1 MEVWVK
7 YVSNATI
14 CESVIFHNW
23 KGRRLQHGQW
33 GVALA
38 SEGLHPARATG
49 WFKSLVLSLK
59 LSLKHYSSITV
70 DTITQTLLN
79 YHANYTQTILY
90 YRSGWFESHVLSLK
104 HYSNYTV
111 LSHKHYCT
119 VAQVGLS
126 LLYYH
131 APFALAFLLA
141 IGFSVVQTTGVFFNN
156 YLNGVD

>member
-23 KGRRLQHGQW
+23 KGRRLQDGQW

-59 LSLKHYSSITV
+59 LSLKHYSNITV
-70 DTITQTLLN
+70 LL
-79 YHANYTQTILY
+79 HKL
-90 YRSGWFESHVLSLK
+90 
-104 HYSNYTV
+104 YSNYTA
-111 LSHKHYCT
+111 LSVKLYCT
-119 VAQVGLS
+119 VTQVGLS

-156 YLNGVD
+156 YLREVIKKTVFLRSG

>member
-49 WFKSLVLSLK
+49 WLRVSCT
-59 LSLKHYSSITV
+59 ITQA
-70 DTITQTLLN
+70 ITQTLLKH
-79 YHANYTQTILY
+79 YCTITQTILK
-90 YRSGWFESHVLSLK
+90 L
-104 HYSNYTV
+104 
-111 LSHKHYCT
+111 YCT

-156 YLNGVD
+156 YLREVI

>member
-59 LSLKHYSSITV
+59 LSLKHYSYST
-70 DTITQTLLN
+70 
-79 YHANYTQTILY
+79 
-90 YRSGWFESHVLSLK
+90 VLSRKL
-104 HYSNYTV
+104 YSNYTV
-111 LSHKHYCT
+111 LSHKLYCT
-119 VAQVGLS
+119 ITQVGLS

-141 IGFSVVQTTGVFFNN
+141 IGFSVVQTTTGVFF
-156 YLNGVD
+156 

>member
-1 MEVWVK
+1 MEVGVK

-23 KGRRLQHGQW
+23 KGRRLQDGQW

-49 WFKSLVLSLK
+49 WFKSPVLSLK
-59 LSLKHYSSITV
+59 LSLKHYSNITV
-70 DTITQTLLN
+70 LL
-79 YHANYTQTILY
+79 HKLY
-90 YRSGWFESHVLSLK
+90 
-104 HYSNYTV
+104 YSNYTAFS
-111 LSHKHYCT
+111 LKLYCT
-119 VAQVGLS
+119 VTQVGLS

-141 IGFSVVQTTGVFFNN
+141 IGFSVVQTTTGVFFS
-156 YLNGVD
+156 